1 MLLVLAPCLLT
12 FFVHRSLQGW
22 ALYSEEEVLKASVH
36 HPLFTTDE
44 HFYAPSWSGQM
55 SQRDRLDALDVTIH
69 GAAKALRKVGLR
81 PFLESASLIGWM
93 RHGGQIPWDTDG
105 DLGIL
110 RDECLAA
117 NVTKRD
123 VESAAEDDIIVL
135 KFACEC
141 EEDCEGDNKRMA
153 GRFAHRATGVCID
166 IFAYAP
172 VKQARSW
179 QLSAQSAGKEWWER
193 VDCHADYTFPR
204 EALLPLKTGTFVG
217 AQMLLPNVPREFL
230 GWEYGRCLEAHVWP
244 WGLLLYTQ
252 LSPAV
257 ATAVVAKGAMLILS
271 SDSKPATLVAALIGA
286 SDAMMLSVFERGIAV
301 VMLVGACICQFC
313 AVRLQQ
319 GPGSR
324 RKSLAVVVATL
335 ALAFELRGSLRQL
348 ACQVNDFY
356 IHPQRPKPWTLCLF
370 GHCWDFER

>member
-1 MLLVLAPCLLT
+1 
-12 FFVHRSLQGW
+12 
-22 ALYSEEEVLKASVH
+22 
-36 HPLFTTDE
+36 
-44 HFYAPSWSGQM
+44 M
-55 SQRDRLDALDVTIH
+55 SQKDRLTALDVTIH
-69 GAAKALRKVGLR
+69 GAADALRKVGLR

-110 RDECLAA
+110 RDDCLAA

-123 VESAAEDDIIVL
+123 VERAAGEDIIVL

-153 GRFAHRATGVCID
+153 GRFAHRSTGVCID
-166 IFAYAP
+166 IFMYAP

-179 QLSAQSAGKEWWER
+179 QQSGQSARKDWWER

-217 AQMLLPNVPREFL
+217 SQILLPNNPREFL

-257 ATAVVAKGAMLILS
+257 AAAVVAKGALLIAS
-271 SDSKPATLVAALIGA
+271 SDSKLGALVAALVGA
-286 SDAMMLSVFERGIAV
+286 IDSMMLSVFDRGIAV
-301 VMLVGACICQFC
+301 AMLLGACLCQLC
-313 AVRLQQ
+313 AVQLQR
-319 GPGSR
+319 GSSSR
-324 RKSLAVVVATL
+324 RRALAVVLAAL
-335 ALAFELRGSLRQL
+335 ALLYELRGSLQQL
-348 ACQVNDFY
+348 ACQVDDFY
-356 IHPQRPKPWTLCLF
+356 IRPQRPKPWTLCLF
-370 GHCWDFER
+370 GSCWDFER